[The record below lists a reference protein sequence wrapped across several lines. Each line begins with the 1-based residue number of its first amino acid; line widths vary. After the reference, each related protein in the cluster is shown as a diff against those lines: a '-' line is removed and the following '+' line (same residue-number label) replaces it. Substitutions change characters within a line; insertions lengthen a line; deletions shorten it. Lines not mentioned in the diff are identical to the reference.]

1 MKAKMVLFLFV
12 MGVILGGC
20 SVKSNKDIL
29 LDDTKT
35 IIKYSPYQ
43 KMFMDLNSNF
53 TEEDVKKY
61 IGDHRLIGGRSSLG
75 DYFEYHIFLSK
86 DDNKKTCQEFVAV
99 RFLKDGQ
106 LEGFRYVS
114 PEFEGYVFYYE
125 KGVFLEFNDQNAKD
139 YSGYYY
145 RSLPKKGN
153 KKGLEIEYKDNTK
166 RSTPYYPIS
175 NAKEAINFLIEK

>member
-61 IGDHRLIGGRSSLG
+61 MGDHRLIGGRSSLG

-86 DDNKKTCQEFVAV
+86 DDNKKACQEFVAV

-114 PEFEGYVFYYE
+114 PEFEGY
-125 KGVFLEFNDQNAKD
+125 
-139 YSGYYY
+139 GYYY

-166 RSTPYYPIS
+166 KSTPYYPIS

>member
-61 IGDHRLIGGRSSLG
+61 IGDHRLIGGRSSF
-75 DYFEYHIFLSK
+75 DSSYRDKFSFF
-86 DDNKKTCQEFVAV
+86 KKI
-99 RFLKDGQ
+99 
-106 LEGFRYVS
+106 
-114 PEFEGYVFYYE
+114 
-125 KGVFLEFNDQNAKD
+125 
-139 YSGYYY
+139 
-145 RSLPKKGN
+145 KKS
-153 KKGLEIEYKDNTK
+153 D
-166 RSTPYYPIS
+166 
-175 NAKEAINFLIEK
+175 

>member
-1 MKAKMVLFLFV
+1 MKAKMILLLFV

-61 IGDHRLIGGRSSLG
+61 MGDHRLIGGRSSLG
-75 DYFEYHIFLSK
+75 DY
-86 DDNKKTCQEFVAV
+86 FVAV

-114 PEFEGYVFYYE
+114 PEFEGYVFYYA

-166 RSTPYYPIS
+166 KSTPYYPIS